1 MKVSLIKPDMKQK
14 EAVPDVPSFTDFTKF
29 LRMQY
34 KEDFFAKSFDG
45 MSVESLESQLAQPS
59 ISPKLSVTMSPVT
72 SISTTSQSSSKPLEA
87 KFLYSSKVE
96 VSPKPGPKFLPHNQ
110 IIKATFF
117 EDQENSLEEPES
129 KEVLPTRGSILAVQG
144 ALDMQRSQGK
154 IKAGLMRVPPKFNFF
169 PSNNKVLPRYVKR
182 PMSRNPKSLTEDS
195 LINETELAQDN
206 FPGIQNANERGVIP
220 AEDQEKFKNGE
231 DKIKN
236 AQDETENAEDKINK
250 NAQDEEKFKLKE
262 SGKLKKKTTAQ
273 EILQPLHASIERKL
287 LQKFDDMEGEVSIT
301 GHILNDS
308 DTDSQL
314 EKPEVAIVKKE
325 EEDKSEVAEQLTA
338 LLKRSVLKSDILK
351 GSTQPPSRLSA
362 KSLFWNGKT
371 VGEQV
376 PRPPSSQDQYQKF
389 LARFQ
394 RHPEKA

>member
-1 MKVSLIKPDMKQK
+1 
-14 EAVPDVPSFTDFTKF
+14 
-29 LRMQY
+29 
-34 KEDFFAKSFDG
+34 
-45 MSVESLESQLAQPS
+45 
-59 ISPKLSVTMSPVT
+59 
-72 SISTTSQSSSKPLEA
+72 
-87 KFLYSSKVE
+87 
-96 VSPKPGPKFLPHNQ
+96 
-110 IIKATFF
+110 
-117 EDQENSLEEPES
+117 
-129 KEVLPTRGSILAVQG
+129 
-144 ALDMQRSQGK
+144 
-154 IKAGLMRVPPKFNFF
+154 
-169 PSNNKVLPRYVKR
+169 
-182 PMSRNPKSLTEDS
+182 MSRNPKSLTEDS

-273 EILQPLHASIERKL
+273 EILQPLHASIEWKL